1 LNLRGILDK
10 QRIFVTFRIF
20 KAVKS
25 VYKVSRGSARGDP
38 QDRSWEKRLPKLA
51 EALEAHVAVPSETI
65 ERGLLDYWKQTGFYV
80 DVDEA
85 LNVSAPAIEF
95 SEAWFEMFADDAHE
109 ALQMAKS
116 EPDDH
121 EIMAILY
128 KTHKADSARN
138 LTPKERSKAIS
149 EFAEY
154 LKPYLMGEGDN
165 ADA

>member
-1 LNLRGILDK
+1 
-10 QRIFVTFRIF
+10 
-20 KAVKS
+20 
-25 VYKVSRGSARGDP
+25 
-38 QDRSWEKRLPKLA
+38 
-51 EALEAHVAVPSETI
+51 
-65 ERGLLDYWKQTGFYV
+65 
-80 DVDEA
+80 
-85 LNVSAPAIEF
+85 
-95 SEAWFEMFADDAHE
+95 MFADDAHE